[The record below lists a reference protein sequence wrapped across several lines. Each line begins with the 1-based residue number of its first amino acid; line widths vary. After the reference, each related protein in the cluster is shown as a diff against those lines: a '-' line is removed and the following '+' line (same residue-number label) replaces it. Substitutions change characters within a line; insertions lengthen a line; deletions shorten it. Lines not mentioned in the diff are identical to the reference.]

1 MKLPTKKAQQ
11 PLGIEP
17 LYNEECNI
25 WYFDQPF
32 FYISGKKLEILS
44 TQIIDKSKD
53 VIHSL
58 RTESNKIIE
67 LKMSFIVEQ
76 FKLAKSKTI
85 KEPIQVKTIINN
97 QNKLDI

>member
-1 MKLPTKKAQQ
+1 MKLPTKKAQ
-11 PLGIEP
+11 PLGTEP
-17 LYNEECNI
+17 LYNEECNM
-25 WYFDQPF
+25 WYFDQLF

-97 QNKLDI
+97 QNKLNI